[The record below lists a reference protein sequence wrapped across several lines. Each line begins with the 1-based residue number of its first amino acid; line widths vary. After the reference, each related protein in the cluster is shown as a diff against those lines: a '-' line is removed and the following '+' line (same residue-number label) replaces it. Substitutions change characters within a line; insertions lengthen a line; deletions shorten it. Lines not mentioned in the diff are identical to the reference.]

1 MTTPKD
7 DELPQSIAELF
18 DRLAEPFHT
27 ELMEQSARLSAQR
40 YLLEMLY
47 AQQFLN
53 QPEAFEEF
61 MEGAID
67 MARTS
72 SRRTEP
78 LSEDVALELQ
88 ARVATQLQRFR
99 ESVVQRLEQGLGE

>member
-7 DELPQSIAELF
+7 ELPERMAEMF

-61 MEGAID
+61 MDGAID
-67 MARTS
+67 MARTR
-72 SRRTEP
+72 SRQAEP
-78 LSEDVALELQ
+78 MSEDVALELQ

>member
-7 DELPQSIAELF
+7 EDLSRSVADLF

-27 ELMEQSARLSAQR
+27 QLMEQSARLSAQR

-61 MEGAID
+61 MDGAID
-67 MARTS
+67 IARTS
-72 SRRTEP
+72 SKRAEP
-78 LSEDVALELQ
+78 MSEDVAMELQ
-88 ARVATQLQRFR
+88 TRVATQLQRFR
-99 ESVVQRLEQGLGE
+99 ESVVQRLEQGLGD